1 LSIVDL
7 TAAGH
12 QPMLSP
18 SGRYVIVFNGEIYN
32 YRVLR
37 RDLEVSNS
45 GQAWRGHSDTEVLL
59 AGIETWGLETT
70 LKRTV
75 GMFAIALW
83 DREQRTLA
91 LARDRLGEKPL
102 YYGWQG
108 QGMDRVLLFG
118 SELKA
123 LAAHPRFSAGIDRG
137 SLRLL
142 LRHNY
147 IPAPWTIY
155 EGIYKLP
162 PACTLILS
170 VASPQD
176 EPRPYWDACQA
187 ILDGAASPYNGSL
200 EEASDDLERLLRDV
214 VARQMVADVPLG
226 AFLSGG
232 VDSSLLVAL
241 MQVQSSRP
249 IKTFTIGTHVSG
261 HNEATHAKA
270 VARHLGTDHTELYAS
285 AEDVMAV
292 IPSLATIYCEPFAD
306 SSQVPTYLV
315 SRLARQHVTVSLSG
329 DGGDELFAGYN
340 RYLLASSAWRKLARM
355 PRPLRRIAAAL
366 LQSVSPEAWDSV
378 ANFVPG
384 ARNFTGFGDKVHK
397 GAAVLSCRTMD
408 EVFFGL
414 TSNISDPGRWV
425 PGGVEHPTRLI
436 GDSPPLPGLG
446 DVQRMMALDAITYL
460 PDDIM
465 VKVDRAAMACS
476 LETRAP
482 YLDHRVFE
490 FAASLPLHL
499 KLHGGRTKRVM
510 REVLHRYVP
519 RSLIERPKSGF
530 SIPLDRWL
538 RGPLRDWAS
547 SLLEPRRLTATGL
560 LNARLVGECW
570 ADHLSGHHNRTPVL
584 WTILMFMSWYETH
597 LDQRQ

>member
-1 LSIVDL
+1 
-7 TAAGH
+7 
-12 QPMLSP
+12 
-18 SGRYVIVFNGEIYN
+18 VIVFNGEIYN
-32 YRVLR
+32 YRDLR
-37 RDLEVSNS
+37 HELEAS
-45 GQAWRGHSDTEVLL
+45 GSGPAWRGHSDTEILL
-59 AGIETWGLETT
+59 AGIETWGFETT

-83 DREQRTLA
+83 DREKRTLA

-108 QGMDRVLLFG
+108 QGRDRVLLFG

-123 LAAHPRFSAGIDRG
+123 LAAHPSFNAGIDRG
-137 SLRLL
+137 SLCLL

-147 IPAPWTIY
+147 IPAPWSIY
-155 EGIYKLP
+155 EGIRKLP
-162 PACTLILS
+162 PACTITLS
-170 VASPQD
+170 LASPQD

-187 ILDGAASPYNGSL
+187 FLDGAASPYNGSL
-200 EEASDDLERLLRDV
+200 EEASDHLEHLLRDV
-214 VARQMVADVPLG
+214 VAHQMVADVPLG

-249 IKTFTIGTHVSG
+249 IKTFTIGTHVSS

-270 VARHLGTDHTELYAS
+270 VASHLGTDHTELYVS
-285 AEDVMAV
+285 AEDVMGV

-315 SRLARQHVTVSLSG
+315 SRLARQQVTVSLSG

-340 RYLLASSAWRKLARM
+340 RYLVASSAWRKLARI
-355 PRPLRRIAAAL
+355 PRSLRHTAAAL
-366 LQSVSPEAWDSV
+366 LQSISPETWDRVS
-378 ANFVPG
+378 NFVPG
-384 ARNFTGFGDKVHK
+384 ALNFTGFGDKVHK
-397 GAAVLSCRTMD
+397 GAAVLNCRTLD
-408 EVFFGL
+408 EVFYGL
-414 TSNISDPGRWV
+414 TSNIPDPERWV
-425 PGGVEHPTRLI
+425 PGGVEHPTRLK
-436 GDSPPLPGLG
+436 GDKPPLPGLG
-446 DVQRMMALDAITYL
+446 DVQRMMALDAIAYL

-499 KLHGGRTKRVM
+499 KLHGGRTKRVI
-510 REVLHRYVP
+510 REVLYRYVP
-519 RSLIERPKSGF
+519 PSLIERPKAGF
-530 SIPLDRWL
+530 GIPLDRWL

-547 SLLEPRRLTATGL
+547 SLLEPRRLTAMGL
-560 LNARLVGECW
+560 LNASLVGEYW
-570 ADHLSGHHNRTPVL
+570 ADHLSGRRNRTPAL
-584 WTILMFMSWYETH
+584 WTILMFISWYETH
-597 LDQRQ
+597 IDPRR